1 MKQLLWFSIV
11 LSFLFMGCVPLVKLH
26 YGITEP
32 KPETSESLIKFLR
45 KHHYPVTNFYIFK
58 DSTGY
63 LSMLR
68 NPVFKKNLLTTMIID
83 KDFHKITI
91 DTVHCQWSGGYFVNR
106 LKKDTIYQLEPLL
119 DVEKLLSMLI
129 LFPDSSIK
137 IPVKGEFDFLVINTW
152 GKFIGKV
159 NERLFATIPAAE
171 NRKDLRIIIVNLNI
185 DLQKSWKLTKDQ
197 MIRFK

>member
-1 MKQLLWFSIV
+1 MKQFLWFSIV
-11 LSFLFMGCVPLVKLH
+11 LSFFCIGCVPLVKLH

-32 KPETSESLIKFLR
+32 KPETPESLIKFLR
-45 KHHYPVTNFYIFK
+45 KHHYPVTNLYVFK

-68 NPVFKKNLLTTMIID
+68 NPVFKKNILTTMIID
-83 KDFHKITI
+83 KEFHKITI

-106 LKKDTIYQLEPLL
+106 LKKDTTYQLDSLL
-119 DVEKLLSMLI
+119 EVKKLLSMLTLI
-129 LFPDSSIK
+129 PDSSIK
-137 IPVKGEFDFLVINTW
+137 IPAKGEFDYLVINTW
-152 GKFIGKV
+152 AKFIGKI

-171 NRKDLRIIIVNLNI
+171 KRTDLRIIIVNLNI
-185 DLQKSWKLTKDQ
+185 DFQKSWKLTKDQ